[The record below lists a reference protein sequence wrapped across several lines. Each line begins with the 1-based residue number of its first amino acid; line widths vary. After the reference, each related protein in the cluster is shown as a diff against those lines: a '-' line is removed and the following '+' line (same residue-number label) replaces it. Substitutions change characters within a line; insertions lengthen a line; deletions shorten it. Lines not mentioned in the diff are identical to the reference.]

1 MKSFRGR
8 ARASSICARCEPRVA
23 ESRRRPNDPFCHT
36 SRRASVGLPSPFV
49 LPFVDARHF
58 PAIPPL
64 LPSRAR
70 PPRGVSGAM
79 SSNARIGTVGALTL
93 SVASSVSIV
102 IVNKYLMST
111 LGFRYVTFL
120 TALHMFVTALSL
132 RVAARAGLLDPKP
145 VERRA
150 LLRFAILNGV
160 SIGFLNLSLGF
171 NSVGFY
177 QMTKLAI
184 IPCTVAIQQT
194 FYGKSF
200 SRDVKASLA
209 VLLSGV
215 AIATVTDLELNAL
228 GAFLSLLAV
237 VTTCVSQIWTGTMQ
251 RQFGVSSTQLLY
263 ASSPYMASTL
273 GCIAIPLDATLSG
286 GTPLSYAWTTPVACV
301 AALTCLIA
309 VAVNFSTFLVIG
321 KCDAVTYQV
330 LGHLKT
336 MLVLAFGFFALKSP
350 FSGRNVFGIAAAL
363 AGMIA
368 YGMAET
374 AEKERAKAA
383 ETVLPSSTR
392 PAER

>member
-1 MKSFRGR
+1 MGARVC
-8 ARASSICARCEPRVA
+8 ARAEPRVA

-215 AIATVTDLELNAL
+215 AIATVTDLELNAS
-228 GAFLSLLAV
+228 A
-237 VTTCVSQIWTGTMQ
+237 
-251 RQFGVSSTQLLY
+251 R
-263 ASSPYMASTL
+263 SSPPPRRRHHVRVPNLDGDHAAPVRSVQHATVIRVVAVHGL
-273 GCIAIPLDATLSG
+273 DAGVHRDPLDATLSG
-286 GTPLSYAWTTPVACV
+286 GTPLSYEWTTPVACV

-336 MLVLAFGFFALKSP
+336 MLVLAFGFFALNSP

>member
-1 MKSFRGR
+1 
-8 ARASSICARCEPRVA
+8 
-23 ESRRRPNDPFCHT
+23 
-36 SRRASVGLPSPFV
+36 
-49 LPFVDARHF
+49 
-58 PAIPPL
+58 
-64 LPSRAR
+64 
-70 PPRGVSGAM
+70 M

-286 GTPLSYAWTTPVACV
+286 GTPLSYRWTTPGGVRRGAHV
-301 AALTCLIA
+301 SHRRRRQLQH
-309 VAVNFSTFLVIG
+309 VPRHR
-321 KCDAVTYQV
+321 QV
-330 LGHLKT
+330 RRGDVPGVGASQDHAGVGVRVFRAEQSVQRT
-336 MLVLAFGFFALKSP
+336 S
-350 FSGRNVFGIAAAL
+350 VFGIAAAL